1 MVGKGEFEGSG
12 MMLEKYCPECDEIR
26 VLLPIKGDGMCPYC
40 GGSPRDCSCID
51 ECQECEGELI
61 EQGAWIQ

>member
-1 MVGKGEFEGSG
+1 
-12 MMLEKYCPECDEIR
+12 MLEKYCPECDEVR

-40 GGSPRDCSCID
+40 DGSPRDCSCTD